1 MGRTLRYG
9 APMPTTQTFLDLT
22 IFSAILWG
30 LPYQQRLSRVV
41 EGTGPATPQQP
52 GATAKVLIPA
62 QWGEIRSSIDRPP
75 VVEDSTP
82 KLKSN

>member
-1 MGRTLRYG
+1 VDFEL
-9 APMPTTQTFLDLT
+9 AWDEDWPPQSSLDLT
-22 IFSAILWG
+22 IVSAILLG